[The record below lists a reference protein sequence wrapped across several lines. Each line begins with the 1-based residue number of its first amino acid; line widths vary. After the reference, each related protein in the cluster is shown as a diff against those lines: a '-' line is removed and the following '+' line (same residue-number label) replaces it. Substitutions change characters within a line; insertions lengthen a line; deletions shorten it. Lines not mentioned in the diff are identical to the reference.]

1 MVLGLIGG
9 TFASA
14 APVVELY
21 RQAGAAAGHP
31 ADSLWLGL
39 TSHFFIGPT
48 SQGSRGAFYP
58 HYREYLRPKTPGGR
72 GWAVSPDDSAQVA
85 SPAGALMIGSPQ
97 KSLTRSRPNA
107 PSSALTA
114 SWARP
119 TWAGCRPAWSA
130 SPSSCSPPRS
140 PR

>member
-31 ADSLWLGL
+31 ADSLRLGL
-39 TSHFFIGPT
+39 TSHFFTGPT
-48 SQGSRGAFYP
+48 SQGSREVFYP
-58 HYREYLRPKTPGGR
+58 YYREYLRPKTPGGR
-72 GWAVSPDDSAQVA
+72 GWAVSPDDFKQIA

-97 KSLTRSRPNA
+97 EINRNRSSR
-107 PSSALTA
+107 
-114 SWARP
+114 
-119 TWAGCRPAWSA
+119 
-130 SPSSCSPPRS
+130 
-140 PR
+140 